1 MADRSFALGVVIIRA
16 YNYWWGYTAAQIE
29 LMCADI
35 PVTNYSGGTE
45 ETKITQE
52 TIDELRSNWER
63 KHGGRKNSNIKLT
76 DILNGDY
83 TNGKRN

>member
-1 MADRSFALGVVIIRA
+1 MADRSFFFGLAVIPA

-29 LMCADI
+29 LMAADI
-35 PVTNYSGGTE
+35 PVTNYGGGTKR
-45 ETKITQE
+45 TKITQE
-52 TIDELRSNWER
+52 DYDEVRRKWEAE
-63 KHGGRKNSNIKLT
+63 HGGRKNGNIKLT

>member
-1 MADRSFALGVVIIRA
+1 MADRSFALGIVIIRA

-29 LMCADI
+29 LICADI
-35 PVTNYSGGTE
+35 PVTNYGGGSGK
-45 ETKITQE
+45 TKITRE
-52 TIDELRSNWER
+52 DCEEVRRKWEAE
-63 KHGGRKNSNIKLT
+63 HGGRKNGKIKLT